1 MAYSIRSRFLTLA
14 QITFGVD
21 GVSTLFG
28 HSVFAND
35 LVTINQ
41 GTGVA
46 SGAICGALTT
56 GMFDLAGY
64 RPIID
69 VKPGSDPSCFN
80 INGHGTVPV
89 AIFGSSS
96 LDVTDIDTNTLD
108 FGGML
113 VVTKKGKVKCS
124 VEDAD
129 GDGIDDLTCH
139 FEDDDSFTEDS
150 PGTGCVT
157 GDFNDGAA
165 FKFCND
171 ICLSG
176 TGN

>member
-1 MAYSIRSRFLTLA
+1 MCVGSIIG
-14 QITFGVD
+14 Q
-21 GVSTLFG
+21 
-28 HSVFAND
+28 
-35 LVTINQ
+35 
-41 GTGVA
+41 
-46 SGAICGALTT
+46 
-56 GMFDLAGY
+56 FDIAGY

-96 LDVTDIDTNTLD
+96 LNVNDIDTITLE
-108 FGGML
+108 FGGMP

-139 FEDDDSFTEDS
+139 FEDGDILFTEES

-157 GDFNDGAA
+157 GDFNNGQP

-171 ICLSG
+171 ICLVG
-176 TGN
+176 GDL